1 MFVSWD
7 QELRKTFDGG
17 FDVLLIIRIFDYCM
31 NSYIAVHRLR
41 DEF

>member
-17 FDVLLIIRIFDYCM
+17 FDVRIFGYCM